1 MSKAKNGNGLCA
13 MIKKVGKEKKISYFT
28 KYIRTHKN
36 LIGKKSTRETG
47 SPWMCERFK
56 IRNEQLR
63 SFYFD
68 GYENLT
74 QNEKKLFADILL
86 EQHHSLIIRNE
97 QLSLISNLATAVF
110 LSAAFILVKMDTG
123 NDLSNLIIIILVFII
138 TYTIGS
144 TAIKSARDK
153 HNLYIQN
160 FELELITHFLTE
172 NGILFCTQDADTFLK
187 KKTK

>member
-1 MSKAKNGNGLCA
+1 MSKTKNGNGLCA

-28 KYIRTHKN
+28 KYIRKHKN
-36 LIGKKSTRETG
+36 LSGEKSANKTA

-68 GYENLT
+68 EYEHLT

-86 EQHHSLIIRNE
+86 EQHHSLIIHNE

-110 LSAAFILVKMDTG
+110 LSGAFALVKIETD
-123 NDLSNLIIIILVFII
+123 NDFLNFIILVFIGVSA
-138 TYTIGS
+138 YVIGS